1 MPRWWY
7 PSGSFQPAWRVGK
20 GRQYCMADE
29 FNSYTPGGDAQLL
42 RAEALGEPG
51 QRRFRLVTVIDGET
65 WVLWME
71 KQQVQALGL
80 ALEQLV
86 EHLPPTLGFGAGD
99 PTAIVDEETR
109 NQFRVGRIEIAFDE
123 SLEQIVLAAHDIEES
138 SSSDERASLLIRISR
153 EIGRSLSEEAAE
165 LVARGRPVCPMCGSP
180 MDPNR
185 PHVCPNQNGH
195 LPLKLDEDLF

>member
-1 MPRWWY
+1 LNPH
-7 PSGSFQPAWRVGK
+7 
-20 GRQYCMADE
+20 
-29 FNSYTPGGDAQLL
+29 TPGGDAQLL

-65 WVLWME
+65 YVLWME

-86 EHLPPTLGFGAGD
+86 EHLPPAPGFGMGD
-99 PTAIVDEETR
+99 PTAIIDENTR

-123 SLEQIVLAAHDIEES
+123 SLEQIVLVAHDIEE
-138 SSSDERASLLIRISR
+138 DEDAGHAVLMIRISR

-165 LVARGRPVCPMCGSP
+165 LVAKGRPICPMCGSP
-180 MDPNR
+180 MEVGKT
-185 PHVCPNQNGH
+185 HVCPRQNGH
-195 LPLKLDEDLF
+195 LPLVFDEELF